1 MNFPT
6 FLIPIVVLEAL
17 AVLTVVFGLWILF
30 TQDFPPDESN
40 RAAVGRRVHMNK
52 ARSGDKASVKPL
64 PNHTTSKSHGTVRTQ
79 APLSPTE
86 RDDSEGPATS
96 QSENPSNEI
105 DPSWPAPTPKSS

>member
-17 AVLTVVFGLWILF
+17 AVLTVVLGLWILF

-40 RAAVGRRVHMNK
+40 RAAVGRRVRINK

-64 PNHTTSKSHGTVRTQ
+64 PNHTSKSHGTVRTQ

-86 RDDSEGPATS
+86 RDDSEGPDAS
-96 QSENPSNEI
+96 SENPSNEI

>member
-1 MNFPT
+1 MNIPT

-17 AVLTVVFGLWILF
+17 AVLTVILGLWSLF
-30 TQDFPPDESN
+30 TQDFPLDESN
-40 RAAVGRRVHMNK
+40 RTPVGRRVHMNK

-64 PNHTTSKSHGTVRTQ
+64 TNHTSKSHRTVRTQ

-86 RDDSEGPATS
+86 RDDSQGPDAS
-96 QSENPSNEI
+96 SENPSDEI

>member
-1 MNFPT
+1 MSIPT

-17 AVLTVVFGLWILF
+17 AVLTVILGVWILF

-40 RAAVGRRVHMNK
+40 RAAVGRRVHVNK
-52 ARSGDKASVKPL
+52 ARSGEDKASVEPL
-64 PNHTTSKSHGTVRTQ
+64 TNQTSKSHGSVRSQ

-86 RDDSEGPATS
+86 RDDSEGPAAS
-96 QSENPSNEI
+96 SDNPSNEI